1 MKLLLS
7 LSAAAVVLA
16 ACATE
21 NPQLAQADCKSAPIT
36 TRGVAGVDG
45 PLGTSTHLDQR
56 SSAPRSTAASSTRGR
71 GSRTTTSRTRCA
83 TATAPTRRLPGS
95 LFLGDTLHDPG
106 LLRTRELADAPDRR

>member
-21 NPQLAQADCKSAPIT
+21 NPQLAQADCKIAPIT

-45 PLGTSTHLDQR
+45 HLGTYNHLDQR
-56 SSAPRSTAASSTRGR
+56 YAEMQLGTSEYRRQLYARQGLTNNNVEDALRDCNRADATSTR
-71 GSRTTTSRTRCA
+71 
-83 TATAPTRRLPGS
+83 
-95 LFLGDTLHDPG
+95 
-106 LLRTRELADAPDRR
+106 